1 MDVNIGS
8 YFSGLPPSKKI
19 IYLLKNHEDFK
30 GPQPTIKLEKF
41 LNMKRKNIDSLLS
54 RLCIKGKIIRISP
67 RVYTYTQ
74 KGKKV

>member
-1 MDVNIGS
+1 MDANMGS
-8 YFSGLPPSKKI
+8 YFLGLAPSRKI
-19 IYLLKNHEDFK
+19 IYLLKNHDDFK

-67 RVYTYTQ
+67 GVYAHHNNE
-74 KGKKV
+74 KK

>member
-1 MDVNIGS
+1 MGP
-8 YFSGLPPSKKI
+8 YFLGLSPSKKI

-67 RVYTYTQ
+67 GVYTYTQ
-74 KGKKV
+74 KEKKV